1 MTLSKL
7 ASRAVIA
14 LLCAA
19 APAQA
24 ITLHFDRDQITLTED
39 DIHNDVV
46 STGRIALNGGDDY
59 VIDGTDGLY
68 VDVFFDGFALT
79 AEGAG
84 LGSLHITLESTQ
96 TLRIQFQYT
105 LELRGSGD
113 QFPTEVSDDYEDL
126 WSNQDF
132 IDDDL
137 DFGTGSGALTG
148 FRLHIDPL
156 VMTSYGPVSGE
167 GYPEFTAT
175 HITVGVDYD
184 DFTLPEVPLPAA
196 GGLLLCALAGF
207 GALRRRPS
215 DAGSAPS

>member
-1 MTLSKL
+1 MTLAKL

-14 LLCAA
+14 LLCAV

-68 VDVFFDGFALT
+68 VDVFFDDFALT

-126 WSNQDF
+126 WSNQEF

-137 DFGTGSGALTG
+137 DMGTGSGALTG

-196 GGLLLCALAGF
+196 GGLLLCALAGL
-207 GALRRRPS
+207 GSLRRRP
-215 DAGSAPS
+215 AAAPSAPA

>member
-1 MTLSKL
+1 MTPCKL

-46 STGRIALNGGDDY
+46 STGRIALNGGEDY

-68 VDVFFDGFALT
+68 VDVFFDDFALT

-137 DFGTGSGALTG
+137 DMGTGSGALTG

-156 VMTSYGPVSGE
+156 VITSYGPVSGE

-207 GALRRRPS
+207 GALRRRP
-215 DAGSAPS
+215 AGAASA

>member
-1 MTLSKL
+1 MTPCKL

-46 STGRIALNGGDDY
+46 STGRIALNGGEDY

-68 VDVFFDGFALT
+68 VDVFFDDFALT

-137 DFGTGSGALTG
+137 DMGTGSGALTG

-156 VMTSYGPVSGE
+156 VITSYGPVSGE

-207 GALRRRPS
+207 GALRRRPAG
-215 DAGSAPS
+215 AGSA